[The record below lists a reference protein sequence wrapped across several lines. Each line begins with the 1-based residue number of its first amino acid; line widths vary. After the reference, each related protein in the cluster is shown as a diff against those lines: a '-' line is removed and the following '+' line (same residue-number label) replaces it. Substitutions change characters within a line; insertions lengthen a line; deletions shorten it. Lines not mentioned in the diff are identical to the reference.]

1 MITSPRAQHSRSTQ
15 TTALELLL
23 PRSTDIR
30 GKNQLVERAQED
42 LDVDVATDTEGTAV
56 CITCEISTAVW
67 SDPSVVMSRAVPRL
81 TRR

>member
-30 GKNQLVERAQED
+30 RKNQLVERAQED

-56 CITCEISTAVW
+56 YITCEISTAVW
-67 SDPSVVMSRAVPRL
+67 PI
-81 TRR
+81 RRS